1 MAASTPVRTTPAQAA
16 TMSASPLP
24 ALIYEATLED
34 PHRFVCTG
42 SDGMIIRG
50 GANND
55 GRSEFGPNSAD
66 QSVTMYL
73 APNNSDLIVEET
85 MQVHMRLRIA
95 RIPTGTAQ
103 YFSIHRF
110 KRLRK

>member
-1 MAASTPVRTTPAQAA
+1 
-16 TMSASPLP
+16 MSASPLP